1 MNIVLDTN
9 VIVSALI
16 NSEGTP
22 AQILNLSISGKIIL
36 LYDNRILSEY
46 EEVLKREKF
55 GFEKEWVNVIIDFI
69 KNEGEFIAAEPLSSK
84 FEDEADKKFYE
95 VAKSGNAKYLIT
107 GNKKHYPKEKLIVTP
122 KEYIEKN
129 Y

>member
-9 VIVSALI
+9 VIVSAFI
-16 NSEGTP
+16 NPDGIP
-22 AQILNLSISGKIIL
+22 AQIFNLTFSGKIIL

-55 GFEKEWVNVIIDFI
+55 AFENEWINIIIDFI
-69 KNEGEFIAAEPLSSK
+69 KSEGEFIASEPQSCK
-84 FEDEADKKFYE
+84 FEDEEDKKFYE

-107 GNKKHYPKEKLIVTP
+107 GNKKHYPKDKLIVTP